1 MPDKVIH
8 RHGARSLWAPL
19 RCWAKSR
26 NAPIERPPLRCNLPV
41 SISAGGA
48 RPLTK
53 RFDEPGGC
61 GLGSLL
67 DEAPEQF
74 KNLAWSLNA
83 SYQHTA
89 LWKQLNPT
97 NHSVYL
103 YACDNERNLASAD
116 LLATQLF
123 AGSRADVPVPV
134 HTSSGKDDPFQLSG
148 YVDKSPCDG
157 SPVQA
162 IQEIQADKDYQAFA
176 SAWLQHAN
184 VSWHHMNYD
193 CILTTRCA
201 GLTLPVAIDDELA
214 DEALYWGWRQQM
226 AAVPWHRIAPR
237 LTGPH
242 HELDIPGGIKGV
254 RYASSVLLELYAGPG
269 GERMLRAV
277 RDGEPMTLGVCGEV
291 LCPLSRFVQ
300 LAGKD
305 GSSDKVLL
313 KSKCPD
319 FQGCRRL
326 CTWFSM
332 VKQFSLHSSVP
343 RAPMPEKFSTE
354 GASMEG
360 LETFRH
366 FWKRAIGRH
375 ATVMASSDFEEIVK
389 RCLDARSSKPGKPVA
404 FEEQEIK
411 ALCLQVRS
419 IFLSQSPFL
428 ELEAP
433 MNICGDVHGQFH
445 DLLRMFEY
453 GGFPPN
459 SNYLFLGDYVDRGK
473 QSLETIVLL
482 FAYKALHPENF
493 FLLRGNHES
502 ASITRIYGFY
512 DECKR
517 RFNIKLWKS
526 FCDVFN
532 CLPVSALVDEKVMC
546 MHGGLSPELQHFDQI
561 RKIVRP
567 TDVPD
572 SGLICDLLWSD
583 PDRDYVGWA
592 ENDRGVSYVFG
603 TDVVAAFLK
612 RYNLDLV
619 CRAHQVVEDGYEFF
633 GKRNLVTLFSAPN
646 YCGEFD
652 NAGAMMTLDETL
664 MCKFIVLKPP
674 GELWKVGSEDSNR

>member
-1 MPDKVIH
+1 MELLQLQVIH

-226 AAVPWHRIAPR
+226 AAVRTTNWTSLVASRA
-237 LTGPH
+237 
-242 HELDIPGGIKGV
+242 LDALRDQLMMASHGRKLVMWSTHDSTMMYLLNALEGFDDRWPG
-254 RYASSVLLELYAGPG
+254 YASSVLLELYAGPG

-305 GSSDKVLL
+305 GSSDK
-313 KSKCPD
+313 
-319 FQGCRRL
+319 
-326 CTWFSM
+326 
-332 VKQFSLHSSVP
+332 
-343 RAPMPEKFSTE
+343 
-354 GASMEG
+354 
-360 LETFRH
+360 
-366 FWKRAIGRH
+366 

>member
-1 MPDKVIH
+1 MACRIGGIGGFLVFASFLRAGASGTSFVSRGRKVFAKYCGHDVRWVQPSVEGMELLQLQVIH

-226 AAVPWHRIAPR
+226 AAVRTTNWTSLVASRA
-237 LTGPH
+237 
-242 HELDIPGGIKGV
+242 LDALRDQLMMASHGRKLVMWSTHDSTMMYLLNALEGFDDRWPG
-254 RYASSVLLELYAGPG
+254 YASSVLLELYAGPG

-291 LCPLSRFVQ
+291 LCPLSRFVAAVDSWQDWGCAPAKQ
-300 LAGKD
+300 LWEHGVGEGPGWVWA
-305 GSSDKVLL
+305 LL
-313 KSKCPD
+313 GMIPASLLWLR
-319 FQGCRRL
+319 CRR
-326 CTWFSM
+326 
-332 VKQFSLHSSVP
+332 SSP
-343 RAPMPEKFSTE
+343 LREP
-354 GASMEG
+354 
-360 LETFRH
+360 L
-366 FWKRAIGRH
+366 
-375 ATVMASSDFEEIVK
+375 IV
-389 RCLDARSSKPGKPVA
+389 
-404 FEEQEIK
+404 
-411 ALCLQVRS
+411 
-419 IFLSQSPFL
+419 
-428 ELEAP
+428 
-433 MNICGDVHGQFH
+433 
-445 DLLRMFEY
+445 
-453 GGFPPN
+453 
-459 SNYLFLGDYVDRGK
+459 
-473 QSLETIVLL
+473 
-482 FAYKALHPENF
+482 
-493 FLLRGNHES
+493 
-502 ASITRIYGFY
+502 
-512 DECKR
+512 
-517 RFNIKLWKS
+517 
-526 FCDVFN
+526 
-532 CLPVSALVDEKVMC
+532 
-546 MHGGLSPELQHFDQI
+546 
-561 RKIVRP
+561 
-567 TDVPD
+567 
-572 SGLICDLLWSD
+572 
-583 PDRDYVGWA
+583 
-592 ENDRGVSYVFG
+592 
-603 TDVVAAFLK
+603 
-612 RYNLDLV
+612 
-619 CRAHQVVEDGYEFF
+619 
-633 GKRNLVTLFSAPN
+633 
-646 YCGEFD
+646 
-652 NAGAMMTLDETL
+652 
-664 MCKFIVLKPP
+664 
-674 GELWKVGSEDSNR
+674 